1 MTGYYSLIESVSI
14 VFLKQVSWEPAKKF
28 FTTFL
33 NESARYSPKNV
44 FHFSGVFS
52 VTSLGERLLR
62 AVFYTFSVIFLCMAC
77 SSINGFVIRFSTIL
91 RDWFLFFICY
101 REAMKSYYSKH
112 IPAEVFL
119 KHRDYFENSLLA
131 LLERQKK
138 QIDEKLLAEEVY
150 LHQINRQK
158 GIIEAQ
164 KLKIR
169 D

>member
-1 MTGYYSLIESVSI
+1 
-14 VFLKQVSWEPAKKF
+14 
-28 FTTFL
+28 
-33 NESARYSPKNV
+33 
-44 FHFSGVFS
+44 
-52 VTSLGERLLR
+52 
-62 AVFYTFSVIFLCMAC
+62 
-77 SSINGFVIRFSTIL
+77 
-91 RDWFLFFICY
+91 
-101 REAMKSYYSKH
+101 MKSYYSKH

-169 D
+169 DQEAIIYNLKKKFDDAQMSIEELLK